1 MTVFAPV
8 DTLASLQVWNWLV
21 RLCLRLAANA
31 VVALVVQTLET
42 VAGSLVSLW
51 HFGARSSTVT
61 ELSCI
66 HDASFVGDSQK
77 FSMRRRVCKLNKF
90 HEMGWR
96 EQEGGRERER
106 KEKKRE
112 RDRENDRQRHRE
124 AKLNSILMN
133 IDWLLLP
140 WGKLKAIGASAGRS
154 RKFTAKLLSL

>member
-21 RLCLRLAANA
+21 RLRLRLAANA
-31 VVALVVQTLET
+31 VVASVVQTLET

-51 HFGARSSTVT
+51 DFGARSSTVT

-66 HDASFVGDSQK
+66 RDASFVGDSQK
-77 FSMRRRVCKLNKF
+77 FSMRRQVCELNKL
-90 HEMGWR
+90 HEKGWR
-96 EQEGGRERER
+96 DREKEEEGRER
-106 KEKKRE
+106 K
-112 RDRENDRQRHRE
+112 NDRQRHRE

-154 RKFTAKLLSL
+154 RKFTVKLLSL